1 MLSTCC
7 YAFRIA
13 DYMLRGKSSQS
24 LFWGLSPQ
32 STKLGGGGYSPPSSP
47 VPTPM
52 DKLINMCLRFLMVV
66 TVHCFSLFQLSTPL
80 FKSQEKKPFSLFSV
94 YFSFQMCACLETS
107 GIFVYV
113 CPLCLFIM

>member
-24 LFWGLSPQ
+24 LIWGLSPQ
-32 STKLGGGGYSPPSSP
+32 STKLGGGYSPPSSP

-52 DKLINMCLRFLMVV
+52 DKLINMCLRLLMVV

-94 YFSFQMCACLETS
+94 YFFFQLCACLETS